1 MKFYKGLLSFAVCVM
16 VVLSAGNASASG
28 LREREKEFEFR
39 NPQDYAEH
47 IEKLMSSMTAREKF
61 AQLMIVEVS
70 AEDVKPSEVK
80 KLNHLVSKERVG
92 GLILD
97 DDPAGPSL
105 ARLNELQKKVAL
117 PNRRNSG
124 LPLLITTDGEWGLSM
139 RYPEYPY
146 YPRQMQLG
154 ALISDELVYEMG
166 KAVGRECREANVL
179 VNYAPDID
187 ININAENP
195 VINTR
200 SFGQDKEKVSQW
212 GIAYMRGMQ
221 DAGIL
226 TCAKHFPG
234 HGDTNVDSHRGLP
247 VLEFDSRRLDEFE
260 LYPFKRLCAEGVD
273 MVMIGH
279 LSVPSLDASGTPAS
293 ISYPIITGLLKEKM
307 GYKGIIITDALGMD
321 GIAEDRKPDEVCL
334 ASYNAGADIL
344 LMPDDPVKAL
354 DLLVKE
360 LNSGRLSSD
369 ELDARVRKVLELK
382 AKLGM
387 FDKDY
392 TPFVDLDAIK
402 EHYQRPEH
410 LALIQKI
417 ADRSVTVVSNNGMLP
432 FKEPAHHPLAV
443 QDKNPK
449 KAPKKLAYLGFGIG
463 TVSKENFS
471 DNVFGSEL
479 MKYTDIDTFYIS
491 KDASLEEL
499 DSLRQRLLDY
509 KAVILG
515 VHYTENLP
523 QKNYGIDPDKL
534 AFFSAWALEQ
544 NIAVAYFG
552 NPYAINRMPEFNNFK
567 AFIVAYSNAPSNQV
581 AVAKIMFGAIA
592 PQGILPVD
600 SGRFKAGY
608 KALVNPWF
616 E

>member
-1 MKFYKGLLSFAVCVM
+1 MKFYKGLLSLAVCVM
-16 VVLSAGNASASG
+16 VVMGAGNASASG

-39 NPQDYAEH
+39 NPQDYEKH
-47 IEKLMSSMTAREKF
+47 IEQLISSMTVREKF

-139 RYPEYPY
+139 RYPEYPF

-154 ALISDELVYEMG
+154 ALINDELVYEMG

-321 GIAEDRKPDEVCL
+321 GIAEDREPDEVCL
-334 ASYNAGADIL
+334 ASYTAGADIL

-392 TPFVDLDAIK
+392 TPFVDIEAIK

-410 LALIQKI
+410 LALIQRI
-417 ADRSVTVVSNNGMLP
+417 ADRSVTVVSNAGMLP

-443 QDKNPK
+443 QDKNPG
-449 KAPKKLAYLGFGIG
+449 KAPNKLAYLGFGAG
-463 TVSKENFS
+463 TVSKEDFS
-471 DNVFGSEL
+471 RNVFGSEL

-499 DSLRQRLLDY
+499 DSLKQRLMEY

-523 QKNYGIDPDKL
+523 QRNYGIDPERM

-544 NIAVAYFG
+544 NMAVAYFG
-552 NPYAINRMPEFNNFK
+552 NPYAIDRMPGFNNFK

-592 PQGILPVD
+592 PQGVLPVD
-600 SGRFKAGY
+600 AGSFKAGY